1 MFLSGI
7 LVIIIFF
14 IMLFVFSGIKVLKE
28 WERIVIL
35 RLGKYK
41 GVMGPGIV
49 WRMPLL
55 DRIGAKVSL
64 RLQTV
69 EINTGEVAASD
80 GTPVGLVGE
89 IRYRIVDIERAV
101 LSLEDYHTTAEQSS
115 RHVAIEQIETRDF
128 NDLVTNKER
137 VETAVAREL
146 DARLEKWGMAVI
158 GVDLRVQRSNI

>member
-64 RLQTV
+64 RIQT
-69 EINTGEVAASD
+69 
-80 GTPVGLVGE
+80 
-89 IRYRIVDIERAV
+89 
-101 LSLEDYHTTAEQSS
+101 
-115 RHVAIEQIETRDF
+115 
-128 NDLVTNKER
+128 
-137 VETAVAREL
+137 
-146 DARLEKWGMAVI
+146 
-158 GVDLRVQRSNI
+158 